1 MKFLWLAIAIVFA
14 IGELMTPTLTLIWF
28 SIGAI
33 IVMFLSSIIK
43 SILIQVI
50 IFAVISTVMLIIAT
64 KKFVKEDKDYK
75 YNTNLQAIINKKA
88 LVKETIPKNKTG
100 IVVLE
105 GEEWTAISNGEDDIN
120 KDEVVN
126 IIKIE
131 GVKLVVEKAK

>member
-1 MKFLWLAIAIVFA
+1 MKLLWLAIAVAFA

-33 IVMFLSSIIK
+33 IVMFLSSFIK
-43 SILIQVI
+43 NIFIQII
-50 IFAVISTVMLIIAT
+50 IFAGVSTVMLIIAT
-64 KKFVKEDKDYK
+64 KKFVKEDKNYK

-105 GEEWTAISNGEDDIN
+105 GEEWTAVSSCEEDIS

-126 IIKIE
+126 IVKIE
-131 GVKLVVEKAK
+131 GVKLVVEKVK